1 MGNVINTEEAWGRQR
16 TEKVIREKK
25 GRGGEKRGE
34 EKAGC
39 VSFISETLLLS
50 VQPALALPG
59 PAEGEAHGV
68 ILHTVSRCMQFW
80 I

>member
-1 MGNVINTEEAWGRQR
+1 M
-16 TEKVIREKK
+16 IREKK
-25 GRGGEKRGE
+25 GREGEKRGE

-50 VQPALALPG
+50 VQPALALPVY
-59 PAEGEAHGV
+59 AEGEVHGV
-68 ILHTVSRCMQFW
+68 ILHAVSRCMQLW